1 MHRRYFKT
9 CAALAV
15 TLLLAASAFLLVASS
30 RDCQEGMESWEGYWL
45 YFGRNRD
52 GKEVVSESEWED
64 FLATTVSTVLPDGFT
79 LFDARGQWKTSAGHI
94 ERERT
99 KVINVV
105 IPRGAD
111 GWNRVKKI
119 ASDYQE
125 RFGQEIVLKVSEEV
139 CVAF

>member
-1 MHRRYFKT
+1 MHRRNFRT
-9 CAALAV
+9 CVALAAA
-15 TLLLAASAFLLVASS
+15 LLLAAPTIPAAASS
-30 RDCQEGMESWEGYWL
+30 HGCQEGMEAWEGYWL

-52 GKEVVSESEWED
+52 GKEVISEYDWED

-79 LFDARGQWKTSAGHI
+79 LFDARGQWKTDSGVI

-105 IPRGAD
+105 IPKGAD
-111 GWNRVKKI
+111 GWNRVKQI
-119 ASDYQE
+119 GRAYRE
-125 RFGQEIVLKVSEEV
+125 RFGQEFVLKVSEEV